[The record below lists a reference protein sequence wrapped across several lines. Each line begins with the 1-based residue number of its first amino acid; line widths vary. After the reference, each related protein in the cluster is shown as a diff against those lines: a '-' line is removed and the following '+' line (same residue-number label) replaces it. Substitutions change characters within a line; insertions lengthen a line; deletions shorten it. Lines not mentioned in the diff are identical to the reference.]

1 MAGAWGAQAGTVVG
15 YVAAAAASGLPTDW
29 PRLAAEVGLTEELAT
44 AIRAGAR
51 LFQPASARRAPY
63 VACGQDAAPLGAAW
77 PGLVRPRH
85 VRRRSVDDPRTCPR
99 LPTRRT
105 QA

>member
-1 MAGAWGAQAGTVVG
+1 MAGALGAQAGTVVG

-51 LFQPASARRAPY
+51 SGRPAGACRAASG
-63 VACGQDAAPLGAAW
+63 ACHHVAAPLGAA
-77 PGLVRPRH
+77 
-85 VRRRSVDDPRTCPR
+85 CPACFGHGMCASR
-99 LPTRRT
+99 AWHAR
-105 QA
+105 QAI